1 MKQYKR
7 CETCMHR
14 AERCDDGRIAC
25 SLFDDRRHAY
35 ERCGF
40 WEDQRKNAGKG
51 RGKSRFPS

>member
-40 WEDQRKNAGKG
+40 WEGQRKNAGKG
-51 RGKSRFPS
+51 RGNG